1 MVLHWHII
9 DELIVLR
16 DFKLGVLAEIHHL
29 FDAVFVCACVCVY
42 VCVCARTCVRV
53 FSSSR
58 KAIYVTECK
67 SYVSTAKSE

>member
-29 FDAVFVCACVCVY
+29 FDAVFVCMCVCVRVCVH
-42 VCVCARTCVRV
+42 VCVCACVRV

-58 KAIYVTECK
+58 KAIYVNHM
-67 SYVSTAKSE
+67 

>member
-29 FDAVFVCACVCVY
+29 FDAVFVCVCTHARACVCSHPPEKLSMLQNVNHM
-42 VCVCARTCVRV
+42 
-53 FSSSR
+53 
-58 KAIYVTECK
+58 
-67 SYVSTAKSE
+67 